1 MLSEIPYHADFIVCW
16 SYWLC
21 KGLKL
26 EISIYTIK
34 HVAEVLASYPKLRA
48 KNRKGKL
55 GACLVMKFKNCYLKL
70 RTKKI
75 KLIYTITE
83 KYQHTNNSNIVYT

>member
-34 HVAEVLASYPKLRA
+34 HVAEVLASYPS
-48 KNRKGKL
+48 NH
-55 GACLVMKFKNCYLKL
+55 
-70 RTKKI
+70 
-75 KLIYTITE
+75 LINKSE
-83 KYQHTNNSNIVYT
+83 NVDFEHNIVRHSQLKYANISYSQTVFPSKCRPTNKYDT